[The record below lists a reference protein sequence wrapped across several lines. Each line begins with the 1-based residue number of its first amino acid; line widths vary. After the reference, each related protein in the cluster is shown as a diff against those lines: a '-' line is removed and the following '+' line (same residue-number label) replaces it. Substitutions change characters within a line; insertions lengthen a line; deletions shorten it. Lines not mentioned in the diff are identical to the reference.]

1 MHYGEERGI
10 IEKNIYL
17 FISMPVIHTESELYD
32 FRMFEGG
39 IILVFLYYSV
49 AFVVCL
55 KLVVFKKPISV
66 TSKVYRLSV

>member
-49 AFVVCL
+49 VFVVCL
-55 KLVVFKKPISV
+55 KLVVFKNPISV